1 LTEPTLPPAP
11 DESDVGWDAAS
22 AADED
27 AERLRRL
34 LDERPPHH
42 DR

>member
-1 LTEPTLPPAP
+1 MTEPTLPGAP
-11 DESDVGWDAAS
+11 DDSDVGWGDEPGADGDDA
-22 AADED
+22 
-27 AERLRRL
+27 LRRL